1 MVNLI
6 KYYVN
11 FIKYH
16 FCNIIQILYMD
27 NIYKTIN
34 KLYDKQGF
42 YEKYGTDTIIAII
55 IIFIFFIW
63 TTYYYVLN
71 HIPLLRVNWEQ
82 NKCNPAY
89 IPFAGMIINDPNKSN
104 LDVVRDNFINCTE
117 NILLTIIGYVL
128 EPIYYIMSVFLELF
142 GRIITSVNQSRSL
155 FNDIRKN
162 VSNTSSEIYGRT
174 LNITMPMVKQ
184 TIAIKSMFGKIQGIL
199 QTFLYT
205 LFGNYMTLKAFAGSI
220 TELITKLV
228 LIPLS
233 ITIAGL
239 WASAWFFGATIPA
252 ALAAT
257 AIYIAIM
264 IPLMIVVVAFSNI
277 LNVPAINIGGP
288 PGRDGNRP
296 SCFDKNTLIKMYNNE
311 SKYICNI
318 KPGEILHDGS
328 IVTGTMKLSS
338 CYQKIYNLN
347 NIIVSGCHRIYH
359 DTMDWIYVS
368 DHPDAVEIFDYTEN
382 IIYCLNT
389 DTNIIKI
396 NDMKFSD
403 WDDLDDK
410 EIEQIKQKCLFL
422 PKNIYNKDIH
432 KYLNNGLEKNTLIR
446 LKNNNIKKI
455 NNIEVN
461 DILYNGEIV
470 LGIIEIDSKY
480 TFGIKEYQFGN
491 TKLKCSNNIQIYN
504 KKFGYIN
511 TNDLTGSPIITPDY
525 LYQLVTNS
533 GYYYIDNIK
542 IYDYNAGIEKY
553 L

>member
-1 MVNLI
+1 MMVNLT

-11 FIKYH
+11 YIKYH

-71 HIPLLRVNWEQ
+71 HIPLLRANWEE

-89 IPFAGMIINDPNKSN
+89 IPFAGMVINDPNKSN
-104 LDVVRDNFINCTE
+104 LDVVGDNFINCTE

-128 EPIYYIMSVFLELF
+128 EPIYYIMNVFLKLF

-155 FNDIRKN
+155 FNEIRKN
-162 VSNTSSEIYGRT
+162 VSNTSNEIYGRT

-233 ITIAGL
+233 FTIAGL

-252 ALAAT
+252 AIAAT
-257 AIYIAIM
+257 AVYIAIM
-264 IPLMIVVVAFSNI
+264 IPLMIVVMSFSNI

-288 PGRDGNRP
+288 PGRP
-296 SCFDKNTLIKMYNNE
+296 SCFDKNTIIKMYNNE
-311 SKYICNI
+311 SKYISNI
-318 KPGEILHDGS
+318 KPGDILHDGS

-347 NIIVSGCHRIYH
+347 NVIVSGSHRIYH

-389 DTNIIKI
+389 DTNIINI
-396 NDMKFSD
+396 DDNKFSD
-403 WDDLDDK
+403 WDDLDDT
-410 EIEQIKQKCLFL
+410 ELEQIKQKCLFL
-422 PKNIYNKDIH
+422 PKKIYNKDIH

-470 LGIIEIDSKY
+470 LGIIQIDSKY
-480 TFGIKEYQFGN
+480 TFGIKEYQIGN

-504 KKFGYIN
+504 KKFGNIN
-511 TNDLTGSPIITPDY
+511 TNDLIGSPIISQDN
-525 LYQLVTNS
+525 LYQLITNS